1 MTRSIS
7 FCLVLAIAAPLYAAP
22 PPAMPDKDRSAV
34 SARPVAVSLNQN
46 LEASVDVGRVP
57 ADPASGL
64 IDAIIVASMD
74 NKRKILT
81 ANATDRAKSAI
92 TPLTAALTGVDLSD
106 LAEQTTRKALAATS
120 WFKPSAVAIVPGP
133 IAKNREA
140 LFSANPSAQTG
151 IVSYRYQMSPDFTQL
166 RVIASL
172 NVTKAGAVP
181 PIYAQQVVSLIE
193 LRQRSYDH
201 AENVA
206 RWSSND
212 GALAKAALAAA
223 FARLETVLPTVLELS
238 PAKFAAV
245 TNKAKTGS
253 AFAAGFYGPQLMQDE
268 KGVVIWSKGNGFIA
282 AQPAAD

>member
-1 MTRSIS
+1 MKRSIS
-7 FCLVLAIAAPLYAAP
+7 FCLALAIAAPLYAAP

-253 AFAAGFYGPQLMQDE
+253 AFAAGFYGPQLMRDE
-268 KGVVIWSKGNGFIA
+268 KGVVIWSNGNGFIA